1 MAQSPRELPDASR
14 SFATK
19 SLCRGQLEVTDG
31 QVVIVN
37 ALGLHARAAA
47 KLVNLAKTFTC
58 SIELCL
64 GEKSV
69 DAKSIM
75 KVMMLAAGQGTVL
88 TLRTS
93 GEEEKDAFE
102 AISTLIGDRFGEGQ

>member
-1 MAQSPRELPDASR
+1 
-14 SFATK
+14 
-19 SLCRGQLEVTDG
+19 VTDG

-93 GEEEKDAFE
+93 GEEEQDAFD
-102 AISTLIGDRFGEGQ
+102 AISTLIGDRFGEEQ

>member
-1 MAQSPRELPDASR
+1 M
-14 SFATK
+14 
-19 SLCRGQLEVTDG
+19 TDG

-58 SIELCL
+58 SIELRL
-64 GEKSV
+64 EEKSV

-93 GEEEKDAFE
+93 GEEEEDAYD
-102 AISTLIGDRFGEGQ
+102 AISTLIGDRFGEEQ

>member
-1 MAQSPRELPDASR
+1 M
-14 SFATK
+14 
-19 SLCRGQLEVTDG
+19 TDG
-31 QVVIVN
+31 QVVVVN

-58 SIELCL
+58 SIELSVE
-64 GEKSV
+64 EKRV

-93 GEEEKDAFE
+93 GDEEEDAFE
-102 AISTLIGDRFGEGQ
+102 AISALIADRFGEEQ

>member
-1 MAQSPRELPDASR
+1 M
-14 SFATK
+14 
-19 SLCRGQLEVTDG
+19 TDG
-31 QVVIVN
+31 QVVVVN
-37 ALGLHARAAA
+37 TLGLHARAAA

-58 SIELCL
+58 SIELSVE
-64 GEKSV
+64 EKSV

-93 GEEEKDAFE
+93 GDEEEDAFE
-102 AISTLIGDRFGEGQ
+102 AISALIADRFGEEQ

>member
-1 MAQSPRELPDASR
+1 M
-14 SFATK
+14 
-19 SLCRGQLEVTDG
+19 TDG
-31 QVVIVN
+31 EVVIVN

-58 SIELCL
+58 SIELCV
-64 GEKSV
+64 GEKNV

-93 GEEEKDAFE
+93 GDEEKEAF
-102 AISTLIGDRFGEGQ
+102 AAVSGLIRCRFGEEQ

>member
-1 MAQSPRELPDASR
+1 MTE
-14 SFATK
+14 
-19 SLCRGQLEVTDG
+19 GE
-31 QVVIVN
+31 VVIIN
-37 ALGLHARAAA
+37 TLGLHARAAA

-58 SIELCL
+58 SIELRL
-64 GEKSV
+64 EQKSV

-93 GEEEKDAFE
+93 GEEEQDAYD
-102 AISTLIGDRFGEGQ
+102 AVSALIGDRFGEEQ

>member
-1 MAQSPRELPDASR
+1 MAP
-14 SFATK
+14 
-19 SLCRGQLEVTDG
+19 SLRDDHALRAIDVTDG

-47 KLVNLAKTFTC
+47 KLVNLAKSFTC
-58 SIELCL
+58 GIELRL
-64 GEKSV
+64 GEETV

-93 GEEEKDAFE
+93 GEEEQEAYE
-102 AISTLIGDRFGEGQ
+102 AISTLIADRFGEEQ

>member
-1 MAQSPRELPDASR
+1 MPR
-14 SFATK
+14 AT
-19 SLCRGQLEVTDG
+19 GVTDG

-47 KLVNLAKTFTC
+47 KLVNLAKSFTC

-88 TLRTS
+88 TLRTR
-93 GEEEKDAFE
+93 GEEEEDAYD
-102 AISTLIGDRFGEGQ
+102 AISTLIGDRFGEEQ

>member
-1 MAQSPRELPDASR
+1 MTE
-14 SFATK
+14 
-19 SLCRGQLEVTDG
+19 GE
-31 QVVIVN
+31 VVIVN

-58 SIELCL
+58 SIELRL
-64 GEKSV
+64 EEKSV

-93 GEEEKDAFE
+93 GEEEHDAYD
-102 AISTLIGDRFGEGQ
+102 AVSALIGDRFGEEQ

>member
-1 MAQSPRELPDASR
+1 M
-14 SFATK
+14 
-19 SLCRGQLEVTDG
+19 TDG

-93 GEEEKDAFE
+93 GEEEEDAYD
-102 AISTLIGDRFGEGQ
+102 AISTLIGDRFGEER

>member
-1 MAQSPRELPDASR
+1 M
-14 SFATK
+14 
-19 SLCRGQLEVTDG
+19 TDG

-64 GEKSV
+64 GENGVERSV

-75 KVMMLAAGQGTVL
+75 KVMMLAAGQGTKL
-88 TLRTS
+88 TLRTN
-93 GEEEKDAFE
+93 GAEEEAAFE
-102 AISTLIGDRFGEGQ
+102 AISTLIGDRFGEEQ

>member
-1 MAQSPRELPDASR
+1 MTE
-14 SFATK
+14 
-19 SLCRGQLEVTDG
+19 GE
-31 QVVIVN
+31 VVIVN

-47 KLVNLAKTFTC
+47 KLVNIAKTFTC
-58 SIELCL
+58 SIELRL
-64 GEKSV
+64 QDKSV

-93 GEEEKDAFE
+93 GDEEEDAYD
-102 AISTLIGDRFGEGQ
+102 AVSALIGDRFGEEQ

>member
-1 MAQSPRELPDASR
+1 M
-14 SFATK
+14 
-19 SLCRGQLEVTDG
+19 TDG

-58 SIELCL
+58 SIELCA
-64 GEKSV
+64 EDKSV

-93 GEEEKDAFE
+93 GDEEEDAFE
-102 AISTLIGDRFGEGQ
+102 AISALIADRFGEEQ

>member
-1 MAQSPRELPDASR
+1 M
-14 SFATK
+14 
-19 SLCRGQLEVTDG
+19 TDG
-31 QVVIVN
+31 QVIIVN

-58 SIELCL
+58 SIELCVD
-64 GEKSV
+64 EKSV

-93 GEEEKDAFE
+93 GDEEENAFE
-102 AISTLIGDRFGEGQ
+102 AISALIADRFGEEQ

>member
-1 MAQSPRELPDASR
+1 M
-14 SFATK
+14 
-19 SLCRGQLEVTDG
+19 TDG

-64 GEKSV
+64 EEKSV

-93 GEEEKDAFE
+93 GEEEEDAYD
-102 AISTLIGDRFGEGQ
+102 AISTLIGDRFGEEQ

>member
-1 MAQSPRELPDASR
+1 MTE
-14 SFATK
+14 
-19 SLCRGQLEVTDG
+19 GE
-31 QVVIVN
+31 VVIVN
-37 ALGLHARAAA
+37 SLGLHARAAA

-58 SIELCL
+58 SIELRL
-64 GEKSV
+64 EQKSV

-93 GEEEKDAFE
+93 GEEERDAYD
-102 AISTLIGDRFGEGQ
+102 AVSALIGDRFGEEQ

>member
-1 MAQSPRELPDASR
+1 M
-14 SFATK
+14 
-19 SLCRGQLEVTDG
+19 TDG
-31 QVVIVN
+31 EVVIVN

-58 SIELCL
+58 SIELCV
-64 GEKSV
+64 GEKNV

-93 GEEEKDAFE
+93 GGEEEEAFA
-102 AISTLIGDRFGEGQ
+102 AISRLIGDRFGEEQ

>member
-1 MAQSPRELPDASR
+1 M
-14 SFATK
+14 
-19 SLCRGQLEVTDG
+19 TDG
-31 QVVIVN
+31 EVVIVN

-58 SIELCL
+58 SIDLRL

-93 GEEEKDAFE
+93 GEEEEAAFK
-102 AISTLIGDRFGEGQ
+102 AISTLIGDRFGEEQ

>member
-1 MAQSPRELPDASR
+1 MARSPRESVDASVLGDEDLAPR
-14 SFATK
+14 ANT
-19 SLCRGQLEVTDG
+19 VTDG

-47 KLVNLAKTFTC
+47 KLVNLAKAFTC
-58 SIELCL
+58 SIELCV

-88 TLRTS
+88 TLRTN

-102 AISTLIGDRFGEGQ
+102 AISALIGDRFGEEQ

>member
-1 MAQSPRELPDASR
+1 MTE
-14 SFATK
+14 
-19 SLCRGQLEVTDG
+19 GE
-31 QVVIVN
+31 VVIVN
-37 ALGLHARAAA
+37 SLGLHARAAA

-58 SIELCL
+58 SIELRL
-64 GEKSV
+64 EQKSV

-93 GEEEKDAFE
+93 GEEEQDAYD
-102 AISTLIGDRFGEGQ
+102 AVSALIGDRFGEEQ

>member
-1 MAQSPRELPDASR
+1 M
-14 SFATK
+14 
-19 SLCRGQLEVTDG
+19 TDG

-58 SIELCL
+58 SIELCVD
-64 GEKSV
+64 EKSV

-93 GEEEKDAFE
+93 GDEEENAFE
-102 AISTLIGDRFGEGQ
+102 AISALIADRFGEEQ

>member
-1 MAQSPRELPDASR
+1 MPR
-14 SFATK
+14 AT
-19 SLCRGQLEVTDG
+19 EVTDG

-93 GEEEKDAFE
+93 GEEEEDAYD

>member
-1 MAQSPRELPDASR
+1 M
-14 SFATK
+14 
-19 SLCRGQLEVTDG
+19 TDG

-58 SIELCL
+58 SIELCV
-64 GEKSV
+64 GDKSV

-102 AISTLIGDRFGEGQ
+102 AISALIGDRFGEQQ

>member
-1 MAQSPRELPDASR
+1 M
-14 SFATK
+14 
-19 SLCRGQLEVTDG
+19 TDG

-47 KLVNLAKTFTC
+47 KLVNLAKTFGC
-58 SIELCL
+58 SIELCV
-64 GEKSV
+64 GDKRV

-93 GEEEKDAFE
+93 GEEEEDAFA
-102 AISTLIGDRFGEGQ
+102 AISALIGDRFGEAQ

>member
-1 MAQSPRELPDASR
+1 MAKSPRELPDAS
-14 SFATK
+14 
-19 SLCRGQLEVTDG
+19 LCHEDPVPRAIDVTDG

-58 SIELCL
+58 SIEFCL
-64 GEKSV
+64 DDKSV

-93 GEEEKDAFE
+93 GEEEEDAYD
-102 AISTLIGDRFGEGQ
+102 AISTLIGDRFGEER

>member
-1 MAQSPRELPDASR
+1 MAKSPRELRDASPFFVTMPR
-14 SFATK
+14 ATD
-19 SLCRGQLEVTDG
+19 VTDG

-58 SIELCL
+58 SIELSL

-75 KVMMLAAGQGTVL
+75 KVMMLAAGQGTEL

-93 GEEEKDAFE
+93 GEEEEDAYD
-102 AISTLIGDRFGEGQ
+102 AISTLIGDRFGEEQ

>member
-1 MAQSPRELPDASR
+1 MTE
-14 SFATK
+14 
-19 SLCRGQLEVTDG
+19 GE
-31 QVVIVN
+31 VVIVN
-37 ALGLHARAAA
+37 TLGLHARAAA

-58 SIELCL
+58 SIELRL
-64 GEKSV
+64 EQKSV

-93 GEEEKDAFE
+93 GEEEQDAYD
-102 AISTLIGDRFGEGQ
+102 AVSALIGDRFGEEQ